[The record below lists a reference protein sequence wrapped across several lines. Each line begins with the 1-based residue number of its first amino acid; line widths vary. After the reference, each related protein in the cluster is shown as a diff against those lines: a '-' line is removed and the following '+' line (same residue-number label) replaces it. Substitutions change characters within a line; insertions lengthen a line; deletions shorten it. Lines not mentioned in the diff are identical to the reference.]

1 MMVIGADGEQIG
13 VMPTENAVEH
23 ASESDLDLVEVAPNA
38 DPPVCKVMDYGKYK
52 YRQNKKAHVA
62 KKNQKIVKLKEVKAT
77 PNTEE
82 HDYQFKLN
90 HVKRFLGDGDKV
102 KVTVFFRGRQI
113 THLELGDKIL
123 SRFVED
129 LEEIGVAEQKSKEG
143 RTMSIIFSPV
153 ETE

>member
-1 MMVIGADGEQIG
+1 M
-13 VMPTENAVEH
+13 
-23 ASESDLDLVEVAPNA
+23 
-38 DPPVCKVMDYGKYK
+38 
-52 YRQNKKAHVA
+52 
-62 KKNQKIVKLKEVKAT
+62 
-77 PNTEE
+77 
-82 HDYQFKLN
+82 
-90 HVKRFLGDGDKV
+90 
-102 KVTVFFRGRQI
+102 FFRGRQI